1 MSALFRATKTAHFDR
16 LYRQHAA
23 SVYRYAFAVLG
34 NRADAEDVAQQTFL
48 KAYSAIAQGTKP
60 RKAENWLLTIAHN
73 EVRRHLRNGQARALE
88 VELDERLEQ
97 PEPERTEP
105 SLADVFRALQH
116 LPPAQRSA
124 IVMREFEGRSYAEMA
139 RILGVS
145 QSALESLIFRARR
158 SLAEHFEEALTCA
171 EAEEAVSRRLDGRLS
186 RREARRLKR
195 HLGECPLCA
204 RFASVQKR
212 QRSLLDGLPLMPVP
226 ASLFLFRSEQAA
238 AAAGLGVGGAA
249 GGGSAAVG
257 GGMAAGF
264 VAKAAAVAAAA
275 SVAGGVGYSVATG
288 PPPRAAKVE
297 RAQVVAS
304 APLVA
309 RTLPVRLVGSAV
321 PARIG
326 AVRARVRTVRR
337 GGGVPAV
344 AHTQQKAHQT
354 KAPRSA
360 KTVAPGLHRARGK
373 TRQVVKT
380 RPLRRAAAKP
390 VAAAPARTRRDAGK
404 KVGLNRPRPTKPP
417 RPAHLPQKANPANPS
432 PQPSPHAKPA
442 PAAKDTG
449 RGMKEETPGVA

>member
-1 MSALFRATKTAHFDR
+1 
-16 LYRQHAA
+16 
-23 SVYRYAFAVLG
+23 
-34 NRADAEDVAQQTFL
+34 
-48 KAYSAIAQGTKP
+48 
-60 RKAENWLLTIAHN
+60 
-73 EVRRHLRNGQARALE
+73 
-88 VELDERLEQ
+88 
-97 PEPERTEP
+97 
-105 SLADVFRALQH
+105 
-116 LPPAQRSA
+116 
-124 IVMREFEGRSYAEMA
+124 MA

-171 EAEEAVSRRLDGRLS
+171 EAEQAVSRRLDGRLS

-195 HLGECPLCA
+195 HLGECPLCG

-238 AAAGLGVGGAA
+238 AAGLGVGGAA
-249 GGGSAAVG
+249 AGGSAAVG
-257 GGMAAGF
+257 GSMAAGF

-288 PPPRAAKVE
+288 PPPGAAKVE

-309 RTLPVRLVGSAV
+309 RTLPVRLVGSAA

-344 AHTQQKAHQT
+344 ARTQQKAHQT
-354 KAPRSA
+354 KGFRSA
-360 KTVAPGLHRARGK
+360 RTISPGLHRAMGK
-373 TRQVVKT
+373 TRQVVET
-380 RPLRRAAAKP
+380 RTLTRAVAKP
-390 VAAAPARTRRDAGK
+390 AAAAPARTRPATGR
-404 KVGLNRPRPTKPP
+404 KVGLNRPRRTKPP
-417 RPAHLPQKANPANPS
+417 RPAHLPQKAKPANPN

-442 PAAKDTG
+442 PAAKDIG
-449 RGMKEETPGVA
+449 RGLKEEPPGVA